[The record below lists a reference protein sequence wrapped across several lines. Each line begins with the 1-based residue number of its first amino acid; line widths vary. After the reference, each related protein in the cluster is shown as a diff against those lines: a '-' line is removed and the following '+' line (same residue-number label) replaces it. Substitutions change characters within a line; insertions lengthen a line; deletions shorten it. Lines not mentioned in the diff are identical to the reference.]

1 MTGDIYIYNVIGPE
15 AQMGEV
21 TAEYIRE
28 QLKANKDASEI
39 TLHIISP
46 GGDVFEGYS
55 IYNALKNSGK
65 KITTHIEGTC
75 ASIATLVAAAGEN
88 IIMNRTAQFMIHN
101 PKVSGLASEA
111 DSKKLRNVADQLDQI
126 KSILID
132 VYERKTGLSKEKL
145 WELYDNETWMTA
157 VEAEQMGFIDESVDA
172 IKAVAKID
180 LLKFN
185 NEMKDAKETS
195 ILKGLI
201 NRFSNLLKYKNE
213 QSVTLEDGTVILVMS
228 EDGDFTGKPA
238 TREDGSPLQPGEYKL
253 TDGRTLSIGPDSVVT
268 EVKSS
273 EPVDNAE
280 PNKEEDMKKDEEIA
294 NLKAQLAEALA
305 KAGQAEAQA
314 TTAKASA
321 VKFENRLKTVE
332 KEFLTLKEEVTK
344 TIGDTTEPDKRGPV
358 FRNSAEG
365 KEDPMGD
372 FALSVL
378 RSRNQIPVDQD

>member
-1 MTGDIYIYNVIGPE
+1 MTGDIYIYNVIGPD
-15 AQMGEV
+15 ASVGEV
-21 TAEYIRE
+21 TAEYIRQ
-28 QLKANKDASEI
+28 QLKANQSAEEI

-75 ASIATLVAAAGEN
+75 ASIATLVAAAGQN

-101 PKVSGLASEA
+101 PKVSGLSSDA
-111 DSKKLRNVADQLDQI
+111 DSKRLRNVADQLDQI

-145 WELYDNETWMTA
+145 WALYDNETWMTA
-157 VEAEQMGFIDESVDA
+157 DEAEQMGFIDESVDA

-180 LLKFN
+180 LIKFTN
-185 NEMKDAKETS
+185 NMKDAKETN

-228 EDGDFTGKPA
+228 EDGDFTGKPV
-238 TREDGSPLQPGEYKL
+238 TREDGSALEPGEYKL
-253 TDGRTLSIGPDSVVT
+253 TEGRTLVVGPDSIVT
-268 EVKSS
+268 EVK
-273 EPVDNAE
+273 DAE
-280 PNKEEDMKKDEEIA
+280 PAAIAEPTENKEEDMKKDEEIA
-294 NLKAQLAEALA
+294 NLKAQLAEAQA
-305 KAGQAEAQA
+305 KAAQADAQA
-314 TTAKASA
+314 TTASASA

-332 KEFLTLKEEVTK
+332 KEFLTLKEEAMK
-344 TIGDTTEPDKRGPV
+344 TFGEPSPQGKGPV
-358 FRNSAEG
+358 FKNVNNPAMDY
-365 KEDPMGD
+365 DPMGEEVKKN
-372 FALSVL
+372 LK
-378 RSRNQIPVDQD
+378 SRNVID

>member
-1 MTGDIYIYNVIGPE
+1 MTGDIYIYNVIGPD
-15 AQMGEV
+15 ASMGEV
-21 TAEYIRE
+21 SAENIRH
-28 QLKANKDASEI
+28 QLKANKDAEEL

-75 ASIATLVAAAGEN
+75 ASIATLVAAAGQN

-101 PKVSGLASEA
+101 PKVSGLSSDA
-111 DSKKLRNVADQLDQI
+111 DSKRLRNVADQLDQI

-145 WELYDNETWMTA
+145 WELYDNETWMSA

-172 IKAVAKID
+172 IKAVASFD
-180 LLKFN
+180 LTNFTN
-185 NEMKDAKETS
+185 NMKDAKETS
-195 ILKGLI
+195 ILQGLI

-228 EDGDFTGKPA
+228 EDGDFTGKPV
-238 TREDGSPLQPGEYKL
+238 TREDGSPLEPGDYKI
-253 TDGRTLSIGPDSVVT
+253 TDGRTITVGEGSTIT
-268 EVKSS
+268 EVKDA
-273 EPVDNAE
+273 EPAAVAE

-294 NLKAQLAEALA
+294 NLKAQLAEA
-305 KAGQAEAQA
+305 KAQA
-314 TTAKASA
+314 TTASASA

-332 KEFLTLKEEVTK
+332 KEFLTLKEEALK
-344 TIGDTTEPDKRGPV
+344 TLGDPAPQGKGPV
-358 FRNSAEG
+358 FKNVDNPAMDF
-365 KEDPMGD
+365 DPMGEEVKKN
-372 FALSVL
+372 LK
-378 RSRNQIPVDQD
+378 SRNIID